1 VLPKASLK
9 QELPTND
16 QMDNAPPLSKTVPIK
31 TMGTSSPKKGK
42 EKARYVSSSFRYT
55 FLTFT

>member
-1 VLPKASLK
+1 VLPKASSR

-16 QMDNAPPLSKTVPIK
+16 QMDNTPPLSKTVPIK
-31 TMGTSSPKKGK
+31 TTKTSSLKKGK
-42 EKARYVSSSFRYT
+42 EKAWYVFGSFRYT